1 METIIRK
8 CFRKSEKYI
17 KIKVIRHIIIDDL
30 EIASDDS
37 DGE

>member
-17 KIKVIRHIIIDDL
+17 KIKVIRHIIDDL
-30 EIASDDS
+30 KIASDDS